1 MNNSIQLVG
10 TWHIK
15 FSPVFLELSGNIQYF
30 RPITT
35 NQKRDWY
42 HCIIEQAASLYT
54 NSTQGLHI
62 VHRVPAFLE
71 YEIIHMHNQAF
82 SKQPIN
88 EFGSLPKPETNIFV
102 SLLRALQSH
111 FRRKVDAG
119 HAAFKGIL

>member
-15 FSPVFLELSGNIQYF
+15 FSTVFLELSGNIQYF

-88 EFGSLPKPETNIFV
+88 EFGSLPKNDPYKQV
-102 SLLRALQSH
+102 L
-111 FRRKVDAG
+111 
-119 HAAFKGIL
+119 AAVLAIENVTPTSIIVIKLHC